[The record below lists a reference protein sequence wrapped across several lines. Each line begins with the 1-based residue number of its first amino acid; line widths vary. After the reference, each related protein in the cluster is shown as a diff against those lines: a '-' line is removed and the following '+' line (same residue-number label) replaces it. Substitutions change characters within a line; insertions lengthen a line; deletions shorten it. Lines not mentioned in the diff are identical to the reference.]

1 MEQGNTANI
10 FFPESQLNHEGF
22 LVGYNL
28 EGFYIC
34 ISMVVPFQVLV
45 SKILI

>member
-10 FFPESQLNHEGF
+10 FFPESQLYNEGF

-28 EGFYIC
+28 EGFYI
-34 ISMVVPFQVLV
+34 
-45 SKILI
+45 